1 MAYKLLR
8 LTSIRATPSKT
19 ADPFDVLGTGVVM
32 FGTGKT
38 ATDADGKPWISILI
52 PPGVLDGWIPLGN
65 ASEVA
70 DPAPAPMDPE
80 SFVRQCTL
88 VDRSMN
94 SDPAITPWF
103 VTADFIIA
111 RALFETGMAV
121 THFDAPRVTGPF
133 GLLQTEWE
141 AFRTSALAGA
151 ADYQPG
157 DAIFPMVQ
165 VYAAAYRMHT
175 DGEAFSKLM
184 APPMQDGT
192 NQVFVPS
199 YLDLFHCYLT
209 DAKTAKDIRD
219 SESKQD
225 ALVSAV
231 VGDHLAAIKSRPQF
245 NTLKDTMTVA
255 QFIAATQSV
264 LADLLNTA
272 FDKIR
277 TFAADELPR
286 QTPGSAPWLDVARA
300 EMQAGVTE
308 ASQPDRIKSYFAAT
322 DFGPVGDPTPAW
334 CGAFAAFCVKQAGLT
349 PPKGAGAAD
358 SWKSWGTISIP
369 LGSHDIPAGAVVVL
383 TASAGTD
390 AVGHVGFFT
399 RFSDAGDQVMVLAGN
414 QTNGVNEAPYAVP
427 RIAAIRTVETLIPID
442 AANRYDMT
450 AAGVKKDFQKYGDL
464 IVDRFQRAG
473 FTKDQQLVA
482 ALANAIGESGLDPS
496 IKAGGSEESY
506 GLFQCN
512 RKAGLGIGYTIEQL
526 KDPETNIAIIIREAR
541 KFSAFTA
548 ASSIESAVGAFVR
561 FIERPKDTSGAIK
574 RRMMIAKQL
583 L

>member
-1 MAYKLLR
+1 MAYELTR
-8 LTSIRATPSKT
+8 LTAIRPTPSKKL
-19 ADPFDVLGTGVVM
+19 DPIDGFSSGTVL

-38 ATDADGKPWISILI
+38 AVDDDGKSWVNILI
-52 PPGVLDGWIPLGN
+52 PPGVFDGWIPLDN
-65 ASEVA
+65 ANEVA
-70 DPAPAPMDPE
+70 DPAPPPMDPE

-88 VDRSMN
+88 VDRCLN
-94 SDPAITPWF
+94 GDPAIAPWF

-111 RALFETGMAV
+111 RALFETGMTV
-121 THFDAPRVTGPF
+121 THFAAPQVTGPF
-133 GLLQTEWE
+133 GLSQTEWD
-141 AFRTSALAGA
+141 AFRASKLQTA

-157 DAIFPMVQ
+157 DVIFPMVQ

-184 APPMQDGT
+184 TPAAQAGT

-219 SESKQD
+219 SESNQG
-225 ALVSAV
+225 ALVSV
-231 VGDHLAAIKSRPQF
+231 VLGSHLAAIKARPQF
-245 NTLKDTMTVA
+245 STLKDTTTVP

-277 TFAADELPR
+277 TFAGDELPR
-286 QTPGSAPWLDVARA
+286 EPSEAAPWLDVAKA

-308 ASQPDRIKSYFAAT
+308 ASQPNRIKSYFAAT
-322 DFGPVGDPTPAW
+322 DFGPVGNPTPAW
-334 CGAFAAFCVKQAGLT
+334 CGAFVAFCVKQAGFP
-349 PPKGAGAAD
+349 PPKGAAAAD
-358 SWKSWGTISIP
+358 NWKNWGTTSIP
-369 LGSHDIPAGAVVVL
+369 LGSHEIPAGAVVVL
-383 TASAGTD
+383 TASPGTD
-390 AVGHVGFFT
+390 KVGHVGFFT
-399 RFSDAGDQVMVLAGN
+399 RFSDAGDQVIVLAGN

-427 RIAAIRTVETLIPID
+427 RIAAIRTVETLIPIG

-450 AAGVKKDFQKYGDL
+450 AAGVRKDLQKYGDL

-473 FTKDQQLVA
+473 FTKDQQLIA

-496 IKAGGSEESY
+496 AKSPAPEESY

-512 RKAGLGIGYTIEQL
+512 RKAGLGIGYTIDQL

-541 KFSAFTA
+541 RFSAFTA
-548 ASSIESAVGAFVR
+548 ASSIEAAVRAFVT
-561 FIERPKDTSGAIK
+561 FIERPKNTSGAIK
-574 RRMMIAKQL
+574 ARMAIANKL